1 MYTYL
6 YYLPII
12 MCIYIKLNMGS
23 YQCLI
28 LVSQDSF
35 YLLAVGYL

>member
-12 MCIYIKLNMGS
+12 MCIFVKLNMDS

-28 LVSQDSF
+28 IISQDSF